1 MYISILEIKAFQVC
15 KIKIC
20 KYTITSVF
28 SVHFPNMFLCQ
39 IFCTIHICPCKRMK
53 SFYTIA
59 IIYYMNFLKKY
70 ISSMVKSYIKT
81 TALSTKVH
89 VEGSEIV
96 HIKNW
101 SIVYVIWY
109 QLTNILTNPTSNI
122 NMQTPENE
130 QNTIWSF
137 GPILQDDYF
146 KVISSYDTL
155 QHLNDVCKSRWIAQG
170 KK

>member
-28 SVHFPNMFLCQ
+28 SVLSQYVFMPDLLYYSYMPMQTHEIFLHNCNY
-39 IFCTIHICPCKRMK
+39 ILHELF
-53 SFYTIA
+53 
-59 IIYYMNFLKKY
+59 KKY

-96 HIKNW
+96 HIK
-101 SIVYVIWY
+101 I
-109 QLTNILTNPTSNI
+109 
-122 NMQTPENE
+122 
-130 QNTIWSF
+130 
-137 GPILQDDYF
+137 
-146 KVISSYDTL
+146 
-155 QHLNDVCKSRWIAQG
+155 
-170 KK
+170 

>member
-1 MYISILEIKAFQVC
+1 MPDLLYYSYMPMQTHEIFLHNCNYILHELF
-15 KIKIC
+15 
-20 KYTITSVF
+20 
-28 SVHFPNMFLCQ
+28 
-39 IFCTIHICPCKRMK
+39 
-53 SFYTIA
+53 
-59 IIYYMNFLKKY
+59 KKY

-122 NMQTPENE
+122 NMQNPENE

-155 QHLNDVCKSRWIAQG
+155 QHLNDVCKSRWIAQARYLWWFE
-170 KK
+170 KLFLKQ